1 MFAAFMVSRFPRAG
15 ALAVVLGVSGLIT
28 VACQRVPLL
37 APSGSTITLVTTAT
51 TLPTGGSTQIIAQV
65 IEPAGTPPHEGT
77 HVTFTTSLGS
87 IQPSDAET
95 DISGRAIVQFVAGNT
110 SGTATIS
117 AISGGV
123 SVAAANQIK
132 ILIGA
137 AAVGSVSVSAAPAT
151 LSSGG
156 GTSTIT
162 ATVSDTSGNVL
173 PNVPVTFAVD
183 TSSNGTAGGTG
194 TLSASVVNSDA
205 NGHAVTNL
213 TTTRT
218 TTVSATAGVGAAT
231 TPPTTGGSTTPTP
244 TAGGTQVGRTTVTV
258 NTTTSISTGTV
269 SPATPV
275 VGQPMTIPLTYS
287 TPPTT
292 GQAPSPIV
300 RLSVDWGDGIT
311 QSYGGQPAAIS
322 HTYSR
327 SGSFVIIITGID
339 VVGDTTT
346 TSTSVTVNARP
357 GIPVTISASPTQPSV
372 NQVVTFTIGAT
383 PTTGNSIQSITI
395 DFGDG
400 QRGTLVGNVASVQHV
415 YTLAGQYVVT
425 ATATD
430 SSSATGS
437 ASMILIVG
445 TTTLTASFTISPQSG
460 PLATV
465 FQFNAADSV
474 ATPGATISSYSWDFG
489 DPAGGTDSG
498 QTTTHKYSSTGTFTV
513 RLTVTDSTGRSNTTT
528 KTVQVTS

>member
-1 MFAAFMVSRFPRAG
+1 MLIAFMVSRFPRAG
-15 ALAVVLGVSGLIT
+15 VLAVVLGVSGLIT

-137 AAVGSVSVSAAPAT
+137 AAVGFVSVSAAPAT

-183 TSSNGTAGGTG
+183 TSSSGTAGGTG

-218 TTVSATAGVGAAT
+218 TTVSATAGVGAAA
-231 TPPTTGGSTTPTP
+231 PPATGGATPTP
-244 TAGGTQVGRTTVTV
+244 TAGGTQTGRVTVTV
-258 NTTTSISTGTV
+258 NTTNTISIGAPA
-269 SPATPV
+269 PATP
-275 VGQPMTIPLTYS
+275 IA
-287 TPPTT
+287 
-292 GQAPSPIV
+292 GQAVTFPITYGTVATASPIV

-311 QSYGGQPAAIS
+311 QTYAGQPAAIS
-322 HTYSR
+322 HTYGR
-327 SGSFVIIITGID
+327 SGSFLVVVTGID
-339 VVGDTTT
+339 AVGDTTT
-346 TSTSVTVNARP
+346 SSTAVTVNARP
-357 GIPVTISASPTQPSV
+357 GIAVTISANPAQPAA
-372 NQVVTFTIGAT
+372 NQVVTFTITAT
-383 PTTGNSIQSITI
+383 PTTGATITSITT

-400 QRGTLVGNVASVQHV
+400 ARGTLTGNVGSVQHV
-415 YTLAGQYVVT
+415 YTRADQFIVTVT
-425 ATATD
+425 ASD
-430 SSSATGS
+430 SSGATGS
-437 ASMILIVG
+437 ASIVLIVG
-445 TTTLTASFTISPQSG
+445 TFTAPTAAFTISPPSTG
-460 PLATV
+460 TTSTV
-465 FQFNAADSV
+465 FQFNASDSSPQGNIV
-474 ATPGATISSYSWDFG
+474 SYAWDFG
-489 DPAGGTDSG
+489 DGGTASG
-498 QTTTHKYSSTGTFTV
+498 ATASHQYSTAATYTI
-513 RLTVTDSTGRSNTTT
+513 RLTVTDTAGRTGTLT
-528 KTVQVTS
+528 KTVTVS